1 MRDVVSGNDV
11 DHCGSRQL
19 GRQHRHGSANH
30 LQAQTWVGMCND
42 MPHGGGLR
50 RAKFKSGT
58 LWGVG
63 EDAAYLAEHMVALK

>member
-1 MRDVVSGNDV
+1 
-11 DHCGSRQL
+11 
-19 GRQHRHGSANH
+19 
-30 LQAQTWVGMCND
+30 